1 MVCKVQNTNRIF
13 KMFFRNEIDVSMTL
27 MLTFNPHRKILG
39 VYLTYFTATVR
50 LILQIFFSAFS
61 VTLRIV
67 FLRNTNEKALHSRR
81 GSSYRPGMECVFLI
95 IYSLT
100 LRWPG
105 SATAVPAA
113 DRQVP
118 LPAGLPQGSAPG
130 LHGTAGPLQT
140 PPLRPVRSR
149 YARRSRGR
157 YRAAGHQG

>member
-1 MVCKVQNTNRIF
+1 
-13 KMFFRNEIDVSMTL
+13 MFFRNEIDISMAP
-27 MLTFNPHRKILG
+27 MLILNPFRKILG
-39 VYLTYFTATVR
+39 VYLLHFTTSIR
-50 LILQIFFSAFS
+50 LIFSNFLLCLFGNSLHCFSAQHE
-61 VTLRIV
+61 
-67 FLRNTNEKALHSRR
+67 RNALHSRR
-81 GSSYRPGMECVFLI
+81 GSSYRPGMECVFPI

-157 YRAAGHQG
+157 YRAAGRQG

>member
-1 MVCKVQNTNRIF
+1 
-13 KMFFRNEIDVSMTL
+13 MFFRNEIDVSMIL
-27 MLTFNPHRKILG
+27 VLIFNLFRKILG
-39 VYLTYFTATVR
+39 VYLPYFAASIR
-50 LILQIFFSAFS
+50 LILQIFFFCLFGNSLHCFSAQHE
-61 VTLRIV
+61 R
-67 FLRNTNEKALHSRR
+67 KALHSRR
-81 GSSYRPGMECVFLI
+81 GSSYRPGMECFFPI

-157 YRAAGHQG
+157 YRAAGRQG

>member
-1 MVCKVQNTNRIF
+1 
-13 KMFFRNEIDVSMTL
+13 MFFINEIDIIAVRALIKS
-27 MLTFNPHRKILG
+27 HRTKDTRRIL
-39 VYLTYFTATVR
+39 VEYCSDNTSYFMR
-50 LILQIFFSAFS
+50 FPFHLFSNSLHCFSAQYEQK
-61 VTLRIV
+61 TLS
-67 FLRNTNEKALHSRR
+67 SRR
-81 GSSYRPGMECVFLI
+81 GSSYRPGMECVFPI

-140 PPLRPVRSR
+140 PLLRPVRSR